1 MATTSFN
8 MLLRLIEK
16 FDSQCYQGVALTWDR
31 LGKRRLGRISSP
43 QLQRCQTYCL
53 RQIAT
58 FGGGGEEFEMKKI
71 PFFGQRDSSSNPQ
84 GKKTQEIFLRKR
96 MAFNVRQ
103 QWIRSGEQSGW
114 RRGGFGFRGGCL
126 RIVSHGMADEIGD
139 FFKFFAAD
147 FAA

>member
-1 MATTSFN
+1 MGQAWEEETWSYFKSLAATVPD
-8 MLLRLIEK
+8 LLLKI
-16 FDSQCYQGVALTWDR
+16 DSHIW
-31 LGKRRLGRISSP
+31 
-43 QLQRCQTYCL
+43 
-53 RQIAT
+53 
-58 FGGGGEEFEMKKI
+58 GGGEEFEMKKI